1 MQARGEEPE
10 RWGGAGGADGFSGT
24 VSRGGRWRGQL
35 QQGWAPTLTCLP
47 ALLDALPAVGDA
59 LGHVTRAQDVA
70 LVA

>member
-1 MQARGEEPE
+1 MVGQKARSQAPGASGFISTCGGYR
-10 RWGGAGGADGFSGT
+10 RVSLGGA
-24 VSRGGRWRGQL
+24 
-35 QQGWAPTLTCLP
+35 WAPTLTCW